1 MYEIKETDLAYGR
14 KLRLWAIASPLLL
27 LLIPAVVTIVLML
40 IAASSPPAAAVI
52 LFLGFVVTTLGF
64 LSGIAIALILTYKR
78 TKWTREMRERIAAD
92 GIRADEIEWFFG
104 EMKPSEKRALRDITA
119 RDLLLGD
126 AYRETLASRLTAT
139 RIIRNSRRE
148 LSMAKNRQNSLKQL
162 KSARSGDFQSQ
173 IGEDIQKISR
183 IHDEAR
189 EMLAEAESRMAMI
202 EAAASRSGGLA
213 DNELALKKLTARANE
228 LPLALESAKV
238 ADEIRDEL
246 ERHGL
251 EPAVANEKD
260 AQ

>member
-1 MYEIKETDLAYGR
+1 MNDITEKDLAYGR
-14 KLRLWAIASPLLL
+14 KLKLGAIAAPLVLLL
-27 LLIPAVVTIVLML
+27 VPAVITLVLML
-40 IAASSPPAAAVI
+40 ISAGTPPAAAVV
-52 LFLGFVVTTLGF
+52 LFLGFIAMTVGF
-64 LSGIAIALILTYKR
+64 LSGIVIALILTYKR
-78 TKWTREMRERIAAD
+78 TKWTRQMRERIAAD
-92 GIRADEIEWFFG
+92 GIRADEIEWFIG
-104 EMKPSEKRALRDITA
+104 EMKPSEKRALRDISS

-148 LSMAKNRQNSLKQL
+148 LTMAKKRQNSLKQL
-162 KSARSGDFQSQ
+162 RSARSDEFQAQ
-173 IGEDIQKISR
+173 IGEDIQKIDR
-183 IHDEAR
+183 IHTDAR

-246 ERHGL
+246 EKHGL
-251 EPAVANEKD
+251 EPAINEKD
-260 AQ
+260 AD

>member
-1 MYEIKETDLAYGR
+1 MHDITEKELAYGR
-14 KLRLWAIASPLLL
+14 KLRIGAIAAPLALLL
-27 LLIPAVVTIVLML
+27 VPAVITIVLML
-40 IAASSPPAAAVI
+40 VAAGSPPTAAVI
-52 LFLGFVVTTLGF
+52 LFLGFVATTIGF
-64 LSGIAIALILTYKR
+64 LSGIGISLFLTYKR
-78 TKWTREMRERIAAD
+78 TRWTREMRERIAAD
-92 GIRADEIEWFFG
+92 GIRAEEIEWFYA

-148 LSMAKNRQNSLKQL
+148 LSMAKKRQNSLKQL
-162 KSARSGDFQSQ
+162 RSARSSDFQAQ
-173 IGEDIQKISR
+173 IGDDITKISN
-183 IHDEAR
+183 IHNEAC
-189 EMLAEAESRMAMI
+189 EMLAEAESRLAMI

-246 ERHGL
+246 EKHGL
-251 EPAVANEKD
+251 EPALNEKD
-260 AQ
+260 VE

>member
-1 MYEIKETDLAYGR
+1 MYDITDKDLAYGR
-14 KLRLWAIASPLLL
+14 KLRLAAIASPIVLLL
-27 LLIPAVVTIVLML
+27 VPALITIVLML
-40 IAASSPPAAAVI
+40 VAAGSPPAAAVI
-52 LFLGFVVTTLGF
+52 LFLGFIATTIGF
-64 LSGIAIALILTYKR
+64 LSGIVISLVLTYRR

-92 GIRADEIEWFFG
+92 GIRAEEIEWFYA
-104 EMKPSEKRALRDITA
+104 EMKPSEKRALRDINA

-148 LSMAKNRQNSLKQL
+148 LTMAKRRQNSLKQL
-162 KSARSGDFQSQ
+162 RSARSDEFQAQ
-173 IGEDIQKISR
+173 IGEDIHKISR
-183 IHDEAR
+183 IHDESR
-189 EMLAEAESRMAMI
+189 EMLAEAESRLAMI

-228 LPLALESAKV
+228 LPLALESARV

-251 EPAVANEKD
+251 EPALNEKD
-260 AQ
+260 VE

>member
-1 MYEIKETDLAYGR
+1 MYDITDKDLAYGR
-14 KLRLWAIASPLLL
+14 KLRLAAIASPIVLLL
-27 LLIPAVVTIVLML
+27 VPALITIVLML
-40 IAASSPPAAAVI
+40 VAAGSPPAAAVI
-52 LFLGFVVTTLGF
+52 LFLGFIATTIGF
-64 LSGIAIALILTYKR
+64 LSGIVISLVLTYRR

-92 GIRADEIEWFFG
+92 GIRAEEIEWFYA
-104 EMKPSEKRALRDITA
+104 EMKPSEKRALRDINA

-148 LSMAKNRQNSLKQL
+148 LTMAKRRQNSLKQL
-162 KSARSGDFQSQ
+162 RSARSDEFQAQ

-183 IHDEAR
+183 IHDESR
-189 EMLAEAESRMAMI
+189 EMLAEAESRLAMI
-202 EAAASRSGGLA
+202 EAAASRAGGLA

-251 EPAVANEKD
+251 EPH
-260 AQ
+260 